1 MADRHRVGDGR
12 GRTDSE
18 VAGPG
23 DRRAGIMNK
32 VYAQAQ
38 EAVARAAADP
48 QLAEKARQQA
58 EQVLG
63 AFFAQQGWS
72 LTIRWVE

>member
-1 MADRHRVGDGR
+1 MVDTYGLWLLV
-12 GRTDSE
+12 
-18 VAGPG
+18 PG
-23 DRRAGIMNK
+23 DRRAGIMNQ

-48 QLAEKARQQA
+48 QLVEKACQQA

-63 AFFAQQGWS
+63 SFFAQQGWT
-72 LTIRWVE
+72 LTIRWIE